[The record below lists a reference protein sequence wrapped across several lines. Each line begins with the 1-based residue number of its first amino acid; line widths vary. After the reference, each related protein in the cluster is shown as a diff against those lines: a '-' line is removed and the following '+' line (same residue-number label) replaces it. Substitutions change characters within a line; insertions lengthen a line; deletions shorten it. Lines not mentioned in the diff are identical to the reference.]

1 MNKRQYWNRFA
12 QRTAAGVVVVGTAL
26 ASSSALAD
34 GAPTCPVDWS
44 TLTPVVT
51 SGNTAAIAVGVI
63 LFGGILVIKYGKRIL
78 RAFGIG

>member
-26 ASSSALAD
+26 ASSPAMATD
-34 GAPTCPVDWS
+34 PTCPVDWS

-51 SGNTAAIAVGVI
+51 SGNSAAIAVGVI